1 MAFELIDHGEYPG
14 LGASNIGDKMVVAI
28 TTGER
33 GVVPVVAATTE
44 PLGIT
49 IATGLRGEA
58 VTVITHGNVAKAIA
72 AASIGAGA
80 NVGILGATRSLGLA
94 VGASGVA
101 NWRVGKSVTAAAAGE
116 AFGVYVAPAQ
126 LSGLI

>member
-14 LGASNIGDKMVVAI
+14 LCASNIGDKMVVAI

-33 GVVPVVAATTE
+33 GVVPVIAATTE

-49 IATGLRGEA
+49 IATGLRTEGVA
-58 VTVITHGNVAKAIA
+58 VVTHGNVAKA
-72 AASIGAGA
+72 
-80 NVGILGATRSLGLA
+80 LA
-94 VGASGVA
+94 VGASGTA

-116 AFGVYVAPAQ
+116 VFSVYVTPAQ
-126 LSGLI
+126 MSGLA